1 MNSTLVTEGKKH
13 VSALESSLA
22 TLFAKTPH
30 LPHNIVEILVVIAPW
45 LALLFGVLGVI
56 ALIPMLMLIPMASF
70 SAPMMGAVAAYGWYP
85 MMIVGFFAGIVSTI
99 LNFLAFSPL
108 LKRMKKGWN
117 LLFYSTLLSVVV
129 TLVQIVFGSSGA
141 LSIIGSLVGLWLLFE
156 VRGQYHQHA

>member
-1 MNSTLVTEGKKH
+1 MNSTLASEGKKH

-22 TLFAKTPH
+22 SLFAKTPH
-30 LPHNIVEILVVIAPW
+30 LPHNIVEILATIAPW
-45 LALLFGVLGVI
+45 LALLFGVLGVL
-56 ALIPMLMLIPMASF
+56 ALLPMLMLIPMASF

-99 LNFLAFSPL
+99 LNLLAFRPL

-141 LSIIGSLVGLWLLFE
+141 LSIVGSLIGLWLLFE
-156 VRGQYHQHA
+156 VRNVYKA